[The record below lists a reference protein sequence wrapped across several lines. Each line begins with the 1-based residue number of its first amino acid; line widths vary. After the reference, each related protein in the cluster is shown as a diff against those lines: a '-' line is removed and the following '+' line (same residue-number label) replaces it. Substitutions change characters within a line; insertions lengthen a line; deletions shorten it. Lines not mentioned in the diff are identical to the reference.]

1 MASLRSEDSN
11 KKGESMINQK
21 AYKEASIYVQIAHVV
36 SEARK
41 HAGLSQEE
49 LAEKSGIELSE
60 IERIEEGMANPTV
73 VELSRIANSLDLTLK
88 VRFISKERA

>member
-11 KKGESMINQK
+11 KKGENMINQK

-36 SEARK
+36 FEARK

-73 VELSRIANSLDLTLK
+73 VELSRIANSLGLTLK
-88 VRFISKERA
+88 VRFITKERA